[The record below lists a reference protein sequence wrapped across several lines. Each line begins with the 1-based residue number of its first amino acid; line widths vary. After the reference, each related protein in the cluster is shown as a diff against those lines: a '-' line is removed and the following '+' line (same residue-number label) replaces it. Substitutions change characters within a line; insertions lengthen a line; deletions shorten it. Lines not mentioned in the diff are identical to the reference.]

1 MAVVFET
8 GGGETNVGKGEGKEK
23 SRLLPASWFGAL
35 PNRGTWE
42 GPFLELGLFPNRGTR
57 EARESSEGDVVGLS
71 GLQGD
76 TAESRGSTGA
86 NRIPRGARSEGRKRR
101 AVLQGEGK
109 SQQERRRKAR
119 RELSLSWQLSEAGR
133 PGRRCGPR
141 AGGKD
146 AVHCVE
152 CTHSYTLSNMDTPLP
167 SDTPTKAPTG
177 LPTSPS
183 LKWAPHKVIPTYL
196 HPENQLPPPAHH
208 QPRPKKRQTV
218 RYLPLAGAR
227 SPASDPCPG
236 TPHTPPSTGHPAA
249 QGCSCGGTVLQA
261 GFVIPIAHLC
271 DLGQVT
277 SLGIRVFTYKTRDAV
292 SAVGWA

>member
-1 MAVVFET
+1 MAVVYSRWVFET
-8 GGGETNVGKGEGKEK
+8 GGGGTNVWKGEGKEK

-42 GPFLELGLFPNRGTR
+42 GPFPEMGLFPNRGTR

-86 NRIPRGARSEGRKRR
+86 DRIPRGARSEGRKRR
-101 AVLQGEGK
+101 AGLQGEGK

-119 RELSLSWQLSEAGR
+119 RELILSWQLSEAGR
-133 PGRRCGPR
+133 QGKRCGPQ

-152 CTHSYTLSNMDTPLP
+152 CTHSYTLSNVDTPLP

-196 HPENQLPPPAHH
+196 HPENQLPTSCSPPA
-208 QPRPKKRQTV
+208 QTQEEADCPLPALGRCSLSCFRPMPWDSAHPS
-218 RYLPLAGAR
+218 LHGA
-227 SPASDPCPG
+227 P
-236 TPHTPPSTGHPAA
+236 
-249 QGCSCGGTVLQA
+249 GCSGVQLQGHGFA
-261 GFVIPIAHLC
+261 GW
-271 DLGQVT
+271 
-277 SLGIRVFTYKTRDAV
+277 V
-292 SAVGWA
+292 SNPHCPSV